1 MNLKHQ
7 STESQAHVHGSGA
20 PRPGGT
26 HYRQEPHADFS
37 SNHKP
42 SFVGTLGG
50 YTLPVLALIAIAA
63 ALLAYDSDFLFRVQE
78 LNLFLYTP
86 LFFQQ
91 QMVVSG
97 GFLTWLGTYFTQYF
111 YHPWIGV
118 ALLSLWWLL
127 LVWLVRRTFHIP
139 AYASTVLL
147 VPVVLLLITDVD
159 LGYWIFYLKLRG
171 HFFVAT
177 IGTAAAVGLVWLYRV
192 IPSRWQLR
200 NLYMIASTAVAYPLL
215 GYYGLMATGLMAL
228 IAWRLSAGTRSGVL
242 GKVVSNLVALAAIV
256 FIPLFCYR
264 FLYCQTPEAG
274 IYSTALPVY
283 CFLGEFPVYY
293 LPFVL
298 LTVSL
303 AMMAL
308 AYGAWPAALRRRWY
322 AVVANTLAVVVLVAG
337 TWLGWYKDKNFRREL
352 IMTHEVENLNWD
364 AVLQTYRTL
373 DDDEEPTRM
382 MWMLKNLALFR
393 LGTAG
398 DNMYHYKNGGAM
410 CNAPFQVRL
419 TQTGGKL
426 IYYHYGKLNFCYR
439 WCLEDGVEFGWRV
452 DYLKYMLKC
461 AILNGEMKV
470 AKKYVDIL
478 KYTKYYKEFAEH
490 YEPYLSNRSLIKRD
504 PEMKPILHFLRGR
517 DALTSDNTLVELYL
531 LNSFANETSND
542 PVYQEACLLA
552 ALQSKQIPIFWT
564 QFAQYVRLHP
574 GQRMPVHYQEAAYLY
589 GHLENNVDI
598 SHMPFDPEVKQNYND
613 FMAAAQQLQGMS
625 EEQMKPL
632 LYPRFGGTFY
642 YEYFLIRGLKSY

>member
-1 MNLKHQ
+1 MNVNRQ
-7 STESQAHVHGSGA
+7 TNETEAQAHEAGTRQPASSPSHHAPQGEVSSARKSTFWGSL
-20 PRPGGT
+20 
-26 HYRQEPHADFS
+26 S
-37 SNHKP
+37 SY
-42 SFVGTLGG
+42 LI
-50 YTLPVLALIAIAA
+50 PVVALIAMAV
-63 ALLAYDSDFLFRVQE
+63 ALLAYDSDFLYRVQE

-91 QMVVSG
+91 QLVVSG

-111 YHPWIGV
+111 YYPWMGV

-127 LVWLVRRTFHIP
+127 LMWLVKRTFRIP
-139 AYASTVLL
+139 AYASVVLL
-147 VPVVLLLITDVD
+147 VPVVMLLITDVD

-177 IGTAAAVGLVWLYRV
+177 IGTTAAVALVWLYRL
-192 IPSRWQLR
+192 IPARWQLR
-200 NLYMIASTAVAYPLL
+200 NLYLLVATAVAYPLL
-215 GYYGLMATGLMAL
+215 GYYGLMAAGLMAL
-228 IAWRLSAGTRSGVL
+228 MAWRQGHGVRDGL
-242 GKVVSNLVALAAIV
+242 AGKVVVTLVALVAIV
-256 FIPLFCYR
+256 FIPLICYR
-264 FLYCQTPEAG
+264 YVYCQTPEAG

-283 CFLGEFPVYY
+283 CFYGEFPVYY
-293 LPFVL
+293 LPFAL
-298 LTVSL
+298 LTASL
-303 AMMAL
+303 ALFAL
-308 AYGAWPAALRRRWY
+308 AYGAWPATLRRRY
-322 AVVANTLAVVVLVAG
+322 AVMASVLVVIVLVAG
-337 TWLGWYKDKNFRREL
+337 AWTGWYKDKNFRREL

-364 AVLQTYRTL
+364 GVLQTYQTL
-373 DDDEEPTRM
+373 DEDEEPTRM

-398 DNMYHYKNGGAM
+398 DNLYHYKNGDAT
-410 CNAPFQVRL
+410 CNAPFMVRL

-470 AKKYVDIL
+470 AKKYIDIL
-478 KYTKYYKEFAEH
+478 KDTKYYKDYAEH
-490 YEPYLSNRSLIKRD
+490 YEPYLTNRALIKRD
-504 PEMKPILHFLRGR
+504 PEMKPILHFLNGR

-531 LNSFANETSND
+531 LKSFANETSND
-542 PVYQEACLLA
+542 PVYQEACLQA
-552 ALQSKQIPIFWT
+552 ALQSKQIPVFWT
-564 QFAQYVRLHP
+564 QFAQYARLHP
-574 GQRMPVHYQEAAYLY
+574 GKRMPIHYQEAAYLY

-598 SHMPFDPEVKQNYND
+598 SHMPFDEEVKQNYND
-613 FMAAAQQLQGMS
+613 FMAAAQQLQGMT

>member
-1 MNLKHQ
+1 MKETKQNNDKATRPIGAGRQH
-7 STESQAHVHGSGA
+7 SGDTPHREA
-20 PRPGGT
+20 SRQGDRSPG
-26 HYRQEPHADFS
+26 Q
-37 SNHKP
+37 P
-42 SFVGTLGG
+42 SPWKDVASFAI
-50 YTLPVLALIAIAA
+50 PVVALLAIAA
-63 ALLAYDSDFLFRVQE
+63 ALLAYDSDFLYRVQE

-91 QMVVSG
+91 QMVVAG
-97 GFLTWLGTYFTQYF
+97 GFLTWMGTYFTQYF
-111 YHPWIGV
+111 YYPWMGV

-127 LVWLVRRTFHIP
+127 LMWLVKRAFRIP
-139 AYASTVLL
+139 AYASVALL
-147 VPVVLLLITDVD
+147 APVVLLLITDVD

-177 IGTAAAVGLVWLYRV
+177 IGTAAAVALVWLYRL

-200 NLYMIASTAVAYPLL
+200 NVYILIATAVAYPLL
-215 GYYGLMATGLMAL
+215 GYYGLMAAGLMAL
-228 IAWRLSAGTRSGVL
+228 MAWRLGGGLRSGLL
-242 GKVVSNLVALAAIV
+242 GKVVATLVALVAIV
-256 FIPLFCYR
+256 FIPLICYR
-264 FLYCQTPEAG
+264 YVYCQTPEGG
-274 IYSTALPVY
+274 IYSTALPVF
-283 CFLGEFPVYY
+283 CFLGEYPTYY
-293 LPFVL
+293 LPYGL
-298 LTVSL
+298 LTAVL
-303 AMMAL
+303 AVFAL
-308 AYGAWPAALRRRWY
+308 AYGAWADTLRRRY
-322 AVVANTLAVVVLVAG
+322 AVVGNVLALLILVAAAW
-337 TWLGWYKDKNFRREL
+337 TGWYKDKNFRREL

-364 AVLQTYRTL
+364 GVLQTYQTL
-373 DDDEEPTRM
+373 GDDEQPTRM

-398 DNMYHYKNGGAM
+398 DNMYHYKNGSAE

-419 TQTGGKL
+419 TQTGAKI

-461 AILNGEMKV
+461 AILNGEYKV
-470 AKKYVDIL
+470 AKKYIDIL
-478 KYTKYYKEFAEH
+478 KKTKYYKDYAEH
-490 YEPYLSNRSLIKRD
+490 YEPYLNNRALVNRD
-504 PEMKPILHFLRGR
+504 PEMKPILHFLNGP

-531 LNSFANETSND
+531 LNTFANETSND
-542 PVYQEACLLA
+542 PVYQEACLQA

-564 QFAQYVRLHP
+564 QFSNYARLHA
-574 GQRMPVHYQEAAYLY
+574 GQRMPIHYQEAAYLY

-598 SHMPFDPEVKQNYND
+598 SHMPFDDEVKQNYDD
-613 FMAAAQQLQGMS
+613 FMAAAQQLQGMT